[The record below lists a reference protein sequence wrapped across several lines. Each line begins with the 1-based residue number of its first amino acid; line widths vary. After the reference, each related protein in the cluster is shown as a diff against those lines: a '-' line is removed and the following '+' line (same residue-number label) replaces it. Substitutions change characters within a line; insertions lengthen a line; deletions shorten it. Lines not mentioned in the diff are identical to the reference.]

1 RRLARNAGFTT
12 AAVLTLALGI
22 GGTTAIFSVV
32 NGVLLRPLPY
42 PQPEE
47 VMQIRHVDAS
57 GNSQLNVSFPNY
69 VDLRDANRSF
79 EAMGAY
85 SAWSRTVAAGSG
97 AARIEAADVSEGF
110 FDALGVLPMLGRQL
124 LPDEIGTP
132 GAGVAIVSYG
142 YWQNRLGGGAD
153 L

>member
-1 RRLARNAGFTT
+1 SCWWHWLPASCPPGAPRASSPCACCGRSERDRGRVVMSNIVEAAARDLRHALRRLARNAGFTT

-57 GNSQLNVSFPNY
+57 GNSQLNVSFPN
-69 VDLRDANRSF
+69 
-79 EAMGAY
+79 
-85 SAWSRTVAAGSG
+85 
-97 AARIEAADVSEGF
+97 
-110 FDALGVLPMLGRQL
+110 
-124 LPDEIGTP
+124 
-132 GAGVAIVSYG
+132 
-142 YWQNRLGGGAD
+142 
-153 L
+153 